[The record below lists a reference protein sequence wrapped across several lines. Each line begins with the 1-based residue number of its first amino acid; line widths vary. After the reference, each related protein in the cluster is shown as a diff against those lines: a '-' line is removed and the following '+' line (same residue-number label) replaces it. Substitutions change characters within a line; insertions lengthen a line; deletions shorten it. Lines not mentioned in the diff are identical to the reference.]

1 MKNFWKIFAL
11 CVCVIAVMV
20 SAALAAAN
28 IGEAKA
34 KKIAT
39 EHAMVKQA
47 DVQAMR
53 VKMDTENGK
62 LVYDVEFYAKNA
74 KYDYEIDAASGTI
87 LKHEMKAQ
95 ANSGAAAASGI
106 TPEQAKKTALA
117 RVPGATEKDIVEFKL
132 DRDDGRQ
139 EYEGKIFY
147 NGVEYEFEINAQS
160 GKITSWEEDRD

>member
-11 CVCVIAVMV
+11 CVCVLAVMV
-20 SAALAAAN
+20 SAAFAAN

-39 EHAMVKQA
+39 EHAMVAQA

-53 VKMDTENGK
+53 VRMETENGK

-87 LKHEMKAQ
+87 LKHEMKAK

-117 RVPGATEKDIVEFKL
+117 RVPGATERDIVEFKL
-132 DRDDGRQ
+132 DHDDGRQ
-139 EYEGKIFY
+139 EYEGKIIY
-147 NGVEYEFEINAQS
+147 KGVEYEFEINAQS